1 MYLIIWMRVWHCC
14 NAEMKSH
21 NVFFVWI
28 FCILNYVL
36 LFIGSVQN
44 VLFEIHFCV
53 YLWLWEIR
61 LIKGVHQCAVF
72 LIKFMYSCI
81 QIEKQELKIW
91 SWSWHDN
98 TLKKMKSNKSILHS
112 IWKSIWIRWIS
123 VHQSH
128 IKLQTNSYFMF
139 GCVMLVKERKY
150 FIVSLLSSFCRRLKK
165 RCTQQ
170 QHKWHHILECQLQ
183 LPHNL
188 KQYSEW
194 RSGRKSIRNIHYLQM
209 IIIQVPS
216 DHIYKLSGFTWHIV
230 A

>member
-91 SWSWHDN
+91 SWPWHDN

-112 IWKSIWIRWIS
+112 IWKSIWIRWIY

-139 GCVMLVKERKY
+139 GCVMLVKERKCVLRLGLSIKGPDSVTFLMKSVLEEKILY
-150 FIVSLLSSFCRRLKK
+150 CITFVQLLQEVEEKVH
-165 RCTQQ
+165 T
-170 QHKWHHILECQLQ
+170 
-183 LPHNL
+183 
-188 KQYSEW
+188 
-194 RSGRKSIRNIHYLQM
+194 
-209 IIIQVPS
+209 
-216 DHIYKLSGFTWHIV
+216 TT